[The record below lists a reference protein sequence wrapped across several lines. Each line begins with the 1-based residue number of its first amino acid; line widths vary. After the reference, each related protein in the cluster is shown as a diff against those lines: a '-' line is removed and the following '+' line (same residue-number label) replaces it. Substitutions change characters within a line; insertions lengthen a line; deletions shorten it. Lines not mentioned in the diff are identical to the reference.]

1 MNKCCNGVQFLGI
14 TFLGRR
20 CPLNQPRVKS
30 GKKAYEAPRLNVHGD
45 IRELTKATGNQGASD
60 GGVKTRKRTS

>member
-1 MNKCCNGVQFLGI
+1 
-14 TFLGRR
+14 
-20 CPLNQPRVKS
+20 LNQPIVKD
-30 GKKAYEAPRLNVHGD
+30 GKKVYEAPRLKIHGD

>member
-1 MNKCCNGVQFLGI
+1 
-14 TFLGRR
+14 
-20 CPLNQPRVKS
+20 LNQPIVKD
-30 GKKAYEAPRLNVHGD
+30 GKKVYEAPRLNIHGD